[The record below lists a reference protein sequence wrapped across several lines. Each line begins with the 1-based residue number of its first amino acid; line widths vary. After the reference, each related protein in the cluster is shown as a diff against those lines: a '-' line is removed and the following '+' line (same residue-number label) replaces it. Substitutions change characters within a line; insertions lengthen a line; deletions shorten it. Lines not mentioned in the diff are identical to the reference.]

1 MSTRARVTVRA
12 VALFDLVVTGLLAF
26 PVSGRG
32 FVDLLYRLNGYFG
45 GVSTSPPFDSV
56 HWLFVNLA
64 GVLGVVWAL
73 ARLLEPTRQLANLD
87 TAGRLA
93 VSILILWY
101 VALGSAPGMSLV
113 AVVTELAGA
122 AAQVRVARGPGPG
135 TA

>member
-1 MSTRARVTVRA
+1 VIVRA
-12 VALFDLVVTGLLAF
+12 VALFDLVVTAILAF

-32 FVDLLYRLNGYFG
+32 FVDLVFRLNGYFG
-45 GVSTSPPFDSV
+45 GVSTSPAFDSV

-73 ARLLEPTRQLANLD
+73 ARLVEPSRLLASLD
-87 TAGRLA
+87 AAGRVA

-101 VALGSAPGMSLV
+101 VVLGSAPGMSLA

-122 AAQVRVARGPGPG
+122 VVQVCVARDPGRR